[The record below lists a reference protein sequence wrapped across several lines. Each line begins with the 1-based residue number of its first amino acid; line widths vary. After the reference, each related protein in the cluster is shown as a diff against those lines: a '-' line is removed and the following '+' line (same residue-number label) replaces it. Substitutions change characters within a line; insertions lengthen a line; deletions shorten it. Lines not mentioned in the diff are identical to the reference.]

1 MSDKGDLDWVTRFD
15 EAPTKRPRSRALTA
29 ALGTLFGGGALA
41 AITLIVTALT
51 RPADEESGRAATP
64 TPSSPSSVQ
73 TPTEQ
78 PTQQPSVLPSGC
90 GGLYSEAM
98 TVTLE
103 QLGFD
108 LQPGYDGPWHA
119 GSADAELR
127 ELLSGARLD
136 CHWIDD
142 SAGLLTRVT
151 EIDEQQ
157 QALAVERIEELGF
170 TRLTEH
176 GGVRYFVERDAATG
190 PSGESHFFREG
201 VWFATNWLGHGQ
213 YGYSADMVRSVFD

>member
-1 MSDKGDLDWVTRFD
+1 MADRADLDWVTRFD
-15 EAPTKRPRSRALTA
+15 ETPTKRPRSRALTV
-29 ALGTLFGGGALA
+29 ALGTLFGGGGLTAVAL
-41 AITLIVTALT
+41 LVTALT
-51 RPADEESGRAATP
+51 RPAVEESGRAATP
-64 TPSSPSSVQ
+64 TPPPTPSAVQ
-73 TPTEQ
+73 TTTQ
-78 PTQQPSVLPSGC
+78 PPSVIPSGC
-90 GGLYSEAM
+90 GGMYSEAM
-98 TVTLE
+98 SVTLE
-103 QLGFD
+103 QLGFE

-127 ELLSGARLD
+127 ELLSGAELD

-142 SAGLLTRVT
+142 SAGLLTRVA
-151 EIDEQQ
+151 EVDEQQ
-157 QALAVERIEELGF
+157 QALAVERIESLGF

-176 GGVRYFVERDAATG
+176 GGVRYFIERDAATG